1 MKKHLFSLAV
11 LVIALSLTGCGAIY
25 THTIEPLDVNLDR
38 TPFVAN
44 SEKGSIKHLY
54 VPYVRIHGLWDSNA
68 IGDIAK
74 REGIDTIYFVDL
86 EVLKVL
92 GIWNQYTVHIYG
104 K

>member
-1 MKKHLFSLAV
+1 M
-11 LVIALSLTGCGAIY
+11 VISLSLTGCGFIY

-38 TPFVAN
+38 TPF
-44 SEKGSIKHLY
+44 SCDMDSKHGDIKHIY
-54 VPYVRIHGLWDSNA
+54 VPYVRIHGLWDSAA

-74 REGIDTIYFVDL
+74 REEIDTIYFADL

-92 GIWNQYTVHIYG
+92 GVWSQYTVHIYG